1 MIRPQPVDVLYFFS
15 FVNAYE
21 VSLNGLNVRRL
32 LEALGRH
39 INGGA
44 YNRMYFLFTGRWMG
58 LYIFSRGGWG
68 LKVGAYKMDF
78 KVYILK
84 VEELSCVTPR
94 NLRLIILMRAPFF
107 HSLVCKTVKFTAK
120 S

>member
-1 MIRPQPVDVLYFFS
+1 MYLYFFS

-32 LEALGRH
+32 LEVLGGH
-39 INGGA
+39 INGGV
-44 YNRMYFLFTGRWMG
+44 YNRMYFLFTGRWIG
-58 LYIFSRGGWG
+58 LYIFSRGGGWG

-94 NLRLIILMRAPFF
+94 NLCLIILMRA
-107 HSLVCKTVKFTAK
+107 TFTP
-120 S
+120 